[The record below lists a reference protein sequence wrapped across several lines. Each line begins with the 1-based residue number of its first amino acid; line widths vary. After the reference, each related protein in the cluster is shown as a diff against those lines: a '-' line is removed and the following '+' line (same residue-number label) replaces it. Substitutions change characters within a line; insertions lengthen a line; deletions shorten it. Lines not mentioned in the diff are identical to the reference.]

1 MSDFYDC
8 SEEFALDAV
17 SKCGLVYFWLPGSAK
32 TFKVKVA
39 AVNNDFNAMQFIFPD
54 DATVKVDEEYMQIL
68 TRAILNGL
76 SLKDVPVAYRRLP
89 SIVRAAVERD
99 PLELKHAILDV
110 TEDGYD
116 DDEGD
121 TKAQYAY
128 SDEFEDD
135 GPDEEDSCTFEQLS
149 KKEKEKHNKL
159 YVIVRKAVRTNGLA
173 LLHAK
178 KFLFYRSIVLA
189 AHLQNP
195 NAAQTCDSPFVRKL
209 VRKTETKCPGLLA
222 QVARVVLGEEANEVN
237 ATTTTTKK

>member
-17 SKCGLVYFWLPGSAK
+17 SKCGLVYFWLPGPAK
-32 TFKVKVA
+32 TFKVKEA

-54 DATVKVDEEYMQIL
+54 DATVAVDEEYLQIL
-68 TRAILNGL
+68 TRALLNGL

-110 TEDGYD
+110 TEDEYD
-116 DDEGD
+116 DYDDKGD
-121 TKAQYAY
+121 TRAQYAY
-128 SDEFEDD
+128 SDAFEDD

-149 KKEKEKHNKL
+149 EKEQEKHNKL
-159 YVIVRKAVRTNGLA
+159 YVIVRKAVRANGLA
-173 LLHAK
+173 LWHAK
-178 KFLFYRSIVLA
+178 KFMFYRSIVLA

-195 NAAQTCDSPFVRKL
+195 NAAQNCDSPFVRKL
-209 VRKTETKCPGLLA
+209 VRETETKCPGLLA

-237 ATTTTTKK
+237 TTTTKK